1 MSDLSLYCIPL
12 SEPVTSSANRVTFT
26 IPQGNRQDETC
37 PAVRTEREREGER
50 EGERG
55 RERERE
61 RERERRG
68 LKILLDNHLI
78 QHLLDFQYFKP
89 CKGMTAL
96 LMPLTEMQVP
106 RSLLSNTR

>member
-12 SEPVTSSANRVTFT
+12 SEPVTSSANRVTVT
-26 IPQGNRQDETC
+26 IPQGNRQDESC
-37 PAVRTEREREGER
+37 PAVRTERER
-50 EGERG
+50 G
-55 RERERE
+55 RERGGEGEGERE

-68 LKILLDNHLI
+68 LKIRLDNHLI